1 MSQGRGPSV
10 SRAECHHPRHAGGR
24 RLGLRGQADC
34 GPSTN
39 TVIPSEARNLA
50 PVVCPAMR
58 LSSMRFLASL
68 GMTELLLESLSRR
81 QTMPK
86 HPGPSGEFKKDVKSW
101 ERTIL
106 SHLESTKASKK
117 RTQNELKTTRKPCYF
132 DAKIG
137 QTEPWAIRVGAAG
150 GAYVTTRFV
159 VMYAPLLSEWGRDM
173 PKSGTSAP
181 PATQLNRARF
191 PASLGM
197 TELLLGSLSQR
208 QTMPKHPGPSGAF
221 KKDVKSWERTILS
234 HLESTKASK
243 KRTQNELK
251 MTRKRCNF
259 NAKIGQTEPSA
270 MRVRA
275 AGGGYVTT
283 RFVVTHAPLLSE
295 RGRDMPKNGTSAP
308 PATQLSR
315 ARFLASLG
323 MTELSLES
331 PSRACHAKKPESSD
345 PCCWPGPWPP
355 PLHAKPTYRG

>member
-34 GPSTN
+34 GPSNN
-39 TVIPSEARNLA
+39 TVIPSEARNRA

-68 GMTELLLESLSRR
+68 GMTELLLESLSQR

-86 HPGPSGEFKKDVKSW
+86 HPGPSGE
-101 ERTIL
+101 
-106 SHLESTKASKK
+106 
-117 RTQNELKTTRKPCYF
+117 
-132 DAKIG
+132 
-137 QTEPWAIRVGAAG
+137 
-150 GAYVTTRFV
+150 
-159 VMYAPLLSEWGRDM
+159 
-173 PKSGTSAP
+173 
-181 PATQLNRARF
+181 
-191 PASLGM
+191 
-197 TELLLGSLSQR
+197 
-208 QTMPKHPGPSGAF
+208 F

-308 PATQLSR
+308 PATQLNRARFLASLGMRELLLESLSRACHAKKHAGGGYVTTRFVVTHAPLLSERGRDMPKNGTSAPPATQLSR

-355 PLHAKPTYRG
+355 PLRAKPTYRG